1 MRFFIFFTM
10 SCKFHENLF
19 ELSFEFASKMPY
31 TMLQLEQSISSAEE
45 KIESFKNEIYVLDKG
60 ENIRF
65 ECFTKTLMDVDKL
78 SIEEIVNVIP
88 MFNRMQ
94 RKLELSCSIMQEKQ
108 KIVKW
113 EGEMEELTYKKGSK
127 MKREMKML
135 TSKRSVKYLRKI
147 YERNTEALG
156 GKEAEEKVEEKAEEL
171 KIEKVKKQE
180 KMDLS

>member
-31 TMLQLEQSISSAEE
+31 TMQQLEQSISSAEE
-45 KIESFKNEIYVLDKG
+45 KIGSFKTEIYVLDERK
-60 ENIRF
+60 NIHF
-65 ECFTKTLMDVDKL
+65 ECSTEKLMDVDKL
-78 SIEEIVNVIP
+78 SIGEIVNVIP
-88 MFNRMQ
+88 MFNKMQ

-147 YERNTEALG
+147 YERNTEG
-156 GKEAEEKVEEKAEEL
+156 TWRKR
-171 KIEKVKKQE
+171 
-180 KMDLS
+180 S